1 MTRCIKTTLTN
12 HQECG
17 LAPPVC
23 GFGRWPILSSW
34 YHTLWAHKSPLRM
47 DVVHS
52 QHIWGQGKQS
62 YSWQKGQ
69 LREKLGWTKHPARPP
84 HEIKHRALTLGP
96 QTTREL
102 TIVGIKQWELTQ
114 RKPLQYKT
122 WHHTTTSSTLWR
134 PVFLL
139 ACHPNNKQNKNTNQI
154 ISRQDYHL
162 TQPCPSE
169 EKQTN
174 KNSAQI

>member
-17 LAPPVC
+17 LAPSVC

-62 YSWQKGQ
+62 YSWQKGH

-84 HEIKHRALTLGP
+84 HEIKPRALTPGP
-96 QTTREL
+96 YTTREL
-102 TIVGIKQWELTQ
+102 TVVGIKRWELTQ

-122 WHHTTTSSTLWR
+122 WHHTTTSSTLCR
-134 PVFLL
+134 MPHL
-139 ACHPNNKQNKNTNQI
+139 NKQT
-154 ISRQDYHL
+154 
-162 TQPCPSE
+162 
-169 EKQTN
+169 KQKYKPNHQQTVLPLHSPLPIRRKTN
-174 KNSAQI
+174 KN